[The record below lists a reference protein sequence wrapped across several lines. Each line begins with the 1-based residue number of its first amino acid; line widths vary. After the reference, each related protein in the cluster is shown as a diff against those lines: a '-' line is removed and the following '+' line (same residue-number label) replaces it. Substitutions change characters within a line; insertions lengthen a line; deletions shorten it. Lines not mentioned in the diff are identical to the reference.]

1 MFKWL
6 RSEDLLFRTRLAK
19 NRADVGTACRRR
31 RLKVPGSVLPKR
43 ASLVGPTT
51 QPVKKTVTETQT
63 KTSIPSFLGEGEAS
77 APAEPMR
84 DSGQTRK
91 ESTGPT
97 TSSSNK
103 SLRIA
108 SWNVRTMYEAGK
120 SSQVTNQMRR
130 YKLDIL
136 GISETHWIQ
145 SGQKRLNTGEQI
157 LFSGRKDQQHSK
169 ELLSS

>member
-1 MFKWL
+1 M
-6 RSEDLLFRTRLAK
+6 
-19 NRADVGTACRRR
+19 
-31 RLKVPGSVLPKR
+31 
-43 ASLVGPTT
+43 
-51 QPVKKTVTETQT
+51 
-63 KTSIPSFLGEGEAS
+63 GEGEAS

-120 SSQVTNQMRR
+120 TSQVTNEMRR

-136 GISETHWIQ
+136 GISETYWIQ
-145 SGQKRLNTGEQI
+145 SGQKRLNSGELI
-157 LFSGRKDQQHSK
+157 LFSGRNDKQHS
-169 ELLSS
+169 EGVALILSKLAQKSLRGWEAHGERIMMVFYYKKQGYKYEHCADLRTNK